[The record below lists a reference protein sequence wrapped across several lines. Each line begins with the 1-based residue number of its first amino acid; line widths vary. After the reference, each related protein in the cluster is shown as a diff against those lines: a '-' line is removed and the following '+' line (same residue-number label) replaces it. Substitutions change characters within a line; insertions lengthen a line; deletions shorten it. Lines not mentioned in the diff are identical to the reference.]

1 MGACV
6 RVLKLSGIVIVA
18 AAFFLGSN
26 GCGKSDSGG
35 TPAGSS
41 SSGAATQASA
51 PDNSKIKLAGI
62 VFQED
67 QFFRL
72 VLFGMRHAATEA
84 GVQFLEGNSDNKPD
98 KEVDLISTYSI
109 RGVNAIII
117 SPLSQ
122 SGSVQALKTA
132 HEKGISI
139 IVSNT
144 PLKADFYQAY
154 IECSSDDLGQ
164 QTGKAAVA
172 YIQKNLGGKAKIGI
186 VAFKS
191 QVPEQSNAR
200 VNGFKSQVT
209 QLPGVQIVAEQDA
222 WLPEMAIKTVGDM
235 LTANPDINIIYAA
248 NEGGTTGAV
257 LAVKNAGKAGKVAVF
272 GTDCSQQLLDML
284 MAPDNILQAITSQR
298 PVEVGEQSVAMA
310 IKAVK
315 GEPIE
320 KTTIVKGILLSRE
333 DPAGVNTFSE
343 QFKQWT
349 SQGAQ

>member
-1 MGACV
+1 V
-6 RVLKLSGIVIVA
+6 RRIQLSGIIIIVGV
-18 AAFFLGSN
+18 AFFLAAS
-26 GCGKSDSGG
+26 GCSKSDSGG
-35 TPAGSS
+35 TSGSS
-41 SSGAATQASA
+41 TPGAATQASA
-51 PDNSKIKLAGI
+51 TDNSQIKLAGI

-72 VLFGMRHAATEA
+72 VLLGMRHAATEA
-84 GVQFLEGNSDNKPD
+84 GVQFIEGNSDNKPD
-98 KEVDLISTYSI
+98 KEVELINTYSI

-117 SPLSQ
+117 SPVSQ

-139 IVSNT
+139 IINNT
-144 PLKADFYQAY
+144 PLNADFYQAY
-154 IECSSDDLGQ
+154 IECSSEDLGQ

-172 YIQKNLGGKAKIGI
+172 YIQKTLGGNAKIGI

-209 QLPGVQIVAEQDA
+209 QLPGVQVVSEQDA
-222 WLPEMAIKTVGDM
+222 WLPEMAVKTVGDM
-235 LTANPDINIIYAA
+235 LTANPDINVVYAA

-284 MAPDNILQAITSQR
+284 GAPDNILQAITSQR
-298 PVEVGEQSVAMA
+298 PVEVGEQSVAAA

-315 GEPIE
+315 GEPVD
-320 KTTIVKGILLSRE
+320 KTTVVKGILLSRE
-333 DPAGVNTFSE
+333 DSAGVATFSQ

-349 SQGAQ
+349 SQGSP

>member
-1 MGACV
+1 MLAG
-6 RVLKLSGIVIVA
+6 
-18 AAFFLGSN
+18 

-35 TPAGSS
+35 TSTGSA
-41 SSGAATQASA
+41 GAAASSQAST

-72 VLFGMRHAATEA
+72 MLLGMHQAANEA

-98 KEVDLISTYSI
+98 KEVDLINTYTI
-109 RGVNAIII
+109 RGVSAIII

-122 SGSVQALKTA
+122 SGSVQALKAA
-132 HEKGISI
+132 HEKGIPI
-139 IVSNT
+139 IINNS
-144 PLKADFYQAY
+144 PLNADIYASY
-154 IECSSDDLGQ
+154 IECSSEDLGQ

-222 WLPEMAIKTVGDM
+222 WLPEMAVKTVGDM
-235 LTANPDINIIYAA
+235 LTANPDINIVYGA
-248 NEGGTTGAV
+248 NEGGTTGSV
-257 LAVKNAGKAGKVAVF
+257 LAVKNAGKAGRVGVF

-284 MAPDNILQAITSQR
+284 LAPDNILQAITSQQ
-298 PVEVGEQSVAMA
+298 PVEVGRQSVAAALKA
-310 IKAVK
+310 IK
-315 GEPIE
+315 GEPVN
-320 KTTIVKGILLSRE
+320 KTTVIKGILLSRE
-333 DPAGVNTFSE
+333 DPAGVGSFSQ

-349 SQGAQ
+349 SQASQ

>member
-1 MGACV
+1 V
-6 RVLKLSGIVIVA
+6 RSLKLAGIVIVA
-18 AAFFLGSN
+18 AIFLAAN

-41 SSGAATQASA
+41 SSGAATQGST

-72 VLFGMRHAATEA
+72 MLLGMRQASAEA

-98 KEVDLISTYSI
+98 KEVDLINTYSI

-132 HEKGISI
+132 HDKGIPI
-139 IVSNT
+139 IINNS
-144 PLKADFYQAY
+144 PLNADIYQSY
-154 IECSSDDLGQ
+154 IECSSEDLGQ

-222 WLPEMAIKTVGDM
+222 WLPEMAVKTVGDM
-235 LTANPDINIIYAA
+235 FTANPDINIIYAA

-284 MAPDNILQAITSQR
+284 MAPDNILQAITSQQ
-298 PVEVGEQSVAMA
+298 PVEVGRQSVAAAMKA
-310 IKAVK
+310 IK
-315 GEPIE
+315 GEPLE
-320 KTTIVKGILLSRE
+320 KTTVIKGILLSRE
-333 DPAGVNTFSE
+333 DPAGVSAFAK

-349 SQGAQ
+349 SQG